1 MAPAPYRRKMHS
13 VFFTIFFSLLLVLL
27 IELTLL
33 IGTII
38 VGQVPSQ
45 LDDNA
50 EEVLCEQVENRSG
63 YLQNF
68 LVSSQELTALSTYI
82 NSQTEALLAD
92 GTISLDTLDSGSA
105 ASEPLLRAISSE
117 LVFEMRAKKL
127 SGIYVIFCSRDL
139 DDCADGTRF
148 PGIYVRDLDP
158 DGPYSDRNAD
168 LSLEFAPA
176 TLVQS
181 TGLYTASAWQPAFEY
196 QREASDFLYLP
207 YQTARNAKTLLS
219 ADDYGHWTRFPFCLP
234 DDPRSVFSYSQP
246 LALYSR
252 NAPFSGEHWLLIGL
266 VPVKQLYS
274 FSGSVRQMLVII
286 VVLTLLAGVFASF
299 IVSRRLAQPITR
311 LSKQI
316 SASQNQR
323 YQVPTLSPT
332 GICELDQFSAA
343 FTQRSQEILDTSVKF
358 QRIMELASVE
368 IGGFEKRPDVDTVY
382 VTDNFFSLLA
392 LPDVPLDSLN
402 KDWFDAILN
411 GWKQTHEYVTRAYG
425 GEVYALPASGGTVRY
440 ILLRSGEERGT
451 QVGLVEDVTTSMQ
464 ERRRIE
470 HERDYDV
477 LTGLYNRF
485 SFMRKVQEMFAHP
498 DKMRH
503 AALLMTD
510 LDDLKRI
517 NDTYGHDCGDRY
529 IRLTGQCLAENIPAN
544 AVCSR
549 LSGDEF
555 VVLLH
560 GYESRDA
567 LRADLT
573 HLQEAMSTYT
583 AVLPSGDTM
592 HIAISGGV
600 AWYPDDSRDFATLK
614 RYADFALYQV
624 KRQRKGEIREFDIGA
639 YNREAYY
646 AQLRQEFTALLEND
660 SVFYHFQPL
669 FSARDGHVVAYEALM
684 RVNMP
689 LLRSPETI
697 MKLAHEENRLYD
709 IEHLTLF
716 KGTQTFERL
725 VSCGK
730 LSPDAKLFI
739 NSIAN
744 VSLTD
749 ADFADFR
756 RQFAPMLKKMV
767 IEITEEEETTPEVLA
782 IKRRQLGGTAVFAL
796 DDYGSG
802 YSNSN
807 NLLLLAPHYIKVDI
821 AIIRGIDSNIDKQQV
836 VTDVVTYAHARQ
848 MQVVAEGIENE
859 AELRTVLRLGV
870 DLLQGYFLARPAA
883 IPDPIAPAALRVLKD
898 AHFA

>member
-1 MAPAPYRRKMHS
+1 
-13 VFFTIFFSLLLVLL
+13 
-27 IELTLL
+27 
-33 IGTII
+33 
-38 VGQVPSQ
+38 
-45 LDDNA
+45 
-50 EEVLCEQVENRSG
+50 
-63 YLQNF
+63 
-68 LVSSQELTALSTYI
+68 
-82 NSQTEALLAD
+82 
-92 GTISLDTLDSGSA
+92 
-105 ASEPLLRAISSE
+105 
-117 LVFEMRAKKL
+117 
-127 SGIYVIFCSRDL
+127 
-139 DDCADGTRF
+139 
-148 PGIYVRDLDP
+148 
-158 DGPYSDRNAD
+158 
-168 LSLEFAPA
+168 
-176 TLVQS
+176 
-181 TGLYTASAWQPAFEY
+181 
-196 QREASDFLYLP
+196 
-207 YQTARNAKTLLS
+207 
-219 ADDYGHWTRFPFCLP
+219 
-234 DDPRSVFSYSQP
+234 
-246 LALYSR
+246 
-252 NAPFSGEHWLLIGL
+252 
-266 VPVKQLYS
+266 
-274 FSGSVRQMLVII
+274 
-286 VVLTLLAGVFASF
+286 
-299 IVSRRLAQPITR
+299 
-311 LSKQI
+311 
-316 SASQNQR
+316 
-323 YQVPTLSPT
+323 
-332 GICELDQFSAA
+332 
-343 FTQRSQEILDTSVKF
+343 
-358 QRIMELASVE
+358 
-368 IGGFEKRPDVDTVY
+368 
-382 VTDNFFSLLA
+382 
-392 LPDVPLDSLN
+392 
-402 KDWFDAILN
+402 
-411 GWKQTHEYVTRAYG
+411 
-425 GEVYALPASGGTVRY
+425 
-440 ILLRSGEERGT
+440 
-451 QVGLVEDVTTSMQ
+451 
-464 ERRRIE
+464 
-470 HERDYDV
+470 
-477 LTGLYNRF
+477 
-485 SFMRKVQEMFAHP
+485 MFAHP

-503 AALLMTD
+503 AALLITD
-510 LDDLKRI
+510 LDNLKRI
-517 NDTYGHDCGDRY
+517 NDTYGHDWGDRY
-529 IRLTGQCLAENIPAN
+529 IRLTGQSLAENIPAN

-573 HLQEAMSTYT
+573 HLQEALSAYT

-646 AQLRQEFTALLEND
+646 AQLRQEFTTLLEND

-669 FSARDGHVVAYEALM
+669 FSARDGHVAAYEALM

-756 RQFAPMLKKMV
+756 RQFAPVLKKMV

-782 IKRRQLGGTAVFAL
+782 IKRRQLDGNAVFAL

-807 NLLLLAPHYIKVDI
+807 KLLLLAPHYIKVDI

-883 IPDPIAPAALRVLKD
+883 IPDPIAPAALKILKD